1 MTAEGGQQSGLS
13 ALAPGTVLRGV
24 VESVFPTGAMIDLG
38 GVHGLL
44 STANMSWRPF
54 SSSDEIVQVG
64 QELMVMVLGVGEISG
79 DVTLSLK
86 DLHDDPL
93 RAYARDSFME
103 PVVGHVVKLVNLGAF
118 VRVRE
123 DFDGL
128 LPESEFGDVRPEVG
142 DDVAVA
148 AVEINVFTRR
158 VLFVRAESLK
168 E

>member
-1 MTAEGGQQSGLS
+1 MQVKSGQSSGPD
-13 ALAPGTVLRGV
+13 ALVSGTVVRGV

-54 SSSDEIVQVG
+54 SSSEEIVHVG
-64 QELMVMVLGVGEISG
+64 QELSVMVLGVGEISG

-103 PVVGHVVKLVNLGAF
+103 PVVGRVVKFIEPGAF

-128 LPESEFGDVRPEVG
+128 LPESEFGDVPPEVG
-142 DDVAVA
+142 DEVTVA
-148 AVEINVFTRR
+148 AVEVNVHTRR

>member
-1 MTAEGGQQSGLS
+1 MTAEGGQRSGLS
-13 ALAPGTVLRGV
+13 ALTPGTVLRGV
-24 VESVFPTGAMIDLG
+24 VESVFPTGAIIDLG

-54 SSSDEIVQVG
+54 SSSDEIVRVG
-64 QELMVMVLGVGEISG
+64 QELSVMVLGVGELSG

-86 DLHDDPL
+86 DLQDDPL

-103 PVVGHVVKLVNLGAF
+103 PVVGQVVKLGDMGAF

-128 LPESEFGDVRPEVG
+128 LPAAEFGEVRPEVG
-142 DDVAVA
+142 EEVAVA
-148 AVEINVFTRR
+148 AVEVNVHTRR

>member
-1 MTAEGGQQSGLS
+1 MKVEDGQHSGPD
-13 ALAPGTVLRGV
+13 ALTSGTVVRGV
-24 VESVFPTGAMIDLG
+24 VESVFPAGAMIDLG
-38 GVHGLL
+38 GVHGVL

-54 SSSDEIVQVG
+54 ASSDEIVRVG
-64 QELMVMVLGVGEISG
+64 QELSVMVLGVGELSG

-103 PVVGHVVKLVNLGAF
+103 PVAGRVVKVGELGAF

-128 LPESEFGDVRPEVG
+128 LPESEFGDVRPEAG
-142 DDVAVA
+142 DEVTVA
-148 AVEINVFTRR
+148 AVEVNVHTRR